1 MTFSQTTG
9 LGEPEPFGK
18 STLFQPPTKQPE
30 KVKSDR
36 GEKRERFP
44 RLRITTDV
52 TKQALEIIQELQYHH
67 RVKTGKTL
75 PAWKIISAAV
85 EQYGKHKGEKY
96 ENPNQ

>member
-1 MTFSQTTG
+1 MNFSQTTG

-36 GEKRERFP
+36 GEKRQRTP

-52 TKQALEIIQELQYHH
+52 TKQALEVIQEMQHHH

-85 EQYGKHKGEKY
+85 EKYGKQKRKEY
-96 ENPNQ
+96 ESSD